1 MLTFHTPTPLLINL
15 HFTLHHSTATAPTS
29 TNTTSLG
36 SPKPKTHKFPP
47 TTFAADLLTDTPA
60 LFLRSLDTSCLER
73 IRNATRYTAY
83 RFSTPVNYEVERAFV
98 WAGVGDEGMGCVG
111 MRGLSEGE
119 MEAQVRMVRERG
131 RRDWVRVEMV
141 VEIGG
146 EC

>member
-1 MLTFHTPTPLLINL
+1 MLTFHTSTPLLINL
-15 HFTLHHSTATAPTS
+15 HFTLHHSPPATPINSNATD
-29 TNTTSLG
+29 LG
-36 SPKPKTHKFPP
+36 PPKLQTQKFPP
-47 TTFAADLLTDTPA
+47 TTFAADLLMDTPT

-83 RFSTPVNYEVERAFV
+83 RFSTPLNYEVERAFV

-111 MRGLSEGE
+111 MRGLSEEE
-119 MEAQVRMVRERG
+119 MEAQVRMVRQRG
-131 RRDWVRVEMV
+131 GRDWVRVEMI

>member
-1 MLTFHTPTPLLINL
+1 MLDFYTPTPLLINL
-15 HFTLHHSTATAPTS
+15 HFTLHHSPPATSASSNTA
-29 TNTTSLG
+29 SLG
-36 SPKPKTHKFPP
+36 SPKPKTQKFPP

-60 LFLRSLDTSCLER
+60 LFLRSLDASCLER
-73 IRNATRYTAY
+73 IRSATRYTAY

-98 WAGVGDEGMGCVG
+98 WAGVGNEGMGCVG

-119 MEAQVRMVRERG
+119 METQVRMIRQRG
-131 RRDWVRVEMV
+131 GRDWLRVEMI